1 MKTSVEKL
9 FDALLDQPA
18 WSVRHTHGS
27 CFFMEFGNPHR
38 VVREPLPVRDGIP
51 PEQTAKRRRRKIF
64 FRGDW
69 SLLIYACNWSLQAWE
84 FSASSDSTPSEMAMP
99 FEAVDGQ
106 YLKTVHYD
114 ALTRTTTL
122 MFDLGAQL
130 RLWPNEDVDD
140 HESQWSLCS
149 IDKAYSSFIL
159 SGDIDV
165 TAGDDV

>member
-1 MKTSVEKL
+1 MKTSVEEL
-9 FDALLDQPA
+9 FDVLLDQPA
-18 WSVRHTHGS
+18 WAVRHTHGS

-51 PEQTAKRRRRKIF
+51 PEQIAQRRRRRIF

-84 FSASSDSTPSEMAMP
+84 LSASSDSTPSEMAIP

-106 YLKTVHYD
+106 YLTTVHYD
-114 ALTRTTTL
+114 ALTKTTTL

-130 RLWPNEDVDD
+130 RLWPNEDLDD
-140 HESQWSLCS
+140 HEPQWSLCS

-159 SGDIDV
+159 SGDIDIA
-165 TAGDDV
+165 AGDDV